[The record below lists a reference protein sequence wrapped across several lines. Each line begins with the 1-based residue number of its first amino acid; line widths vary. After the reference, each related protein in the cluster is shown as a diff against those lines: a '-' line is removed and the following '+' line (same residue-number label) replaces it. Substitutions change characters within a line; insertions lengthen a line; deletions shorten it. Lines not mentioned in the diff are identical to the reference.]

1 MTDGQLS
8 PDFKPQVD
16 VGTDRPLY
24 DKTLITRYLKLKW
37 LEAGGFATDKA
48 QMDFNQS
55 FSFITGFDKS
65 APILNAGNRR
75 GFPYISMWNVPDTG
89 YGGVTL

>member
-1 MTDGQLS
+1 MFS
-8 PDFKPQVD
+8 
-16 VGTDRPLY
+16 
-24 DKTLITRYLKLKW
+24 
-37 LEAGGFATDKA
+37 EACE
-48 QMDFNQS
+48 N
-55 FSFITGFDKS
+55 ITGFDKS